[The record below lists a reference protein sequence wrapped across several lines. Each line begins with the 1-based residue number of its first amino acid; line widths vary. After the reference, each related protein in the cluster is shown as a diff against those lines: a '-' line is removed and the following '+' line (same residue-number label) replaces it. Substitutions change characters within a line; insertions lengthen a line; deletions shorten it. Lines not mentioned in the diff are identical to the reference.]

1 MRQLLRS
8 IYFFLPVQLL
18 LLHFRRYQLLLVFW
32 IILTAILTGN
42 FAAHFGA
49 QSLFLA
55 PEYLGQMNAASMFL
69 LGCGFC
75 VFVMMWHITTFIIHS
90 KRIPAMG
97 AIRYAFP
104 VYCLNNSVIPIAFLI
119 FYAVRVAV
127 WQSAEEHITP
137 GSITGHLAGFFSG
150 YIVIL
155 IISFAYFF
163 RVSRDFFK
171 ESFSRITRPVA
182 TTVKKTLRYDPM
194 DRDTGTLAAGS
205 YISTKLKLQLI
216 GDVEEHDQRMMSKV
230 LRRHHRNVVFATFI
244 AYMVLLVMGVYVD
257 YAPLRIPAGSSFL
270 LLFSIVLGLV
280 GAFKYFLR
288 SWEALGWILFT
299 AILSV
304 MVKFKV
310 FDLRSIAWGLDYHKE
325 IEQVYHYRTLRSLFS
340 PFRYNA
346 DKKREEGRLQKWK
359 GRVAPDSTRKPP
371 LVIVTCSGGGSRSA
385 YWTFRVLQ
393 YADSLSG
400 GNLFKHT
407 VMITGASG
415 GMIGATYWRNI
426 HNAADMGRISY
437 PWADSFQHNIGKDLL
452 NPIVFSFA
460 SIDMISPFNKIT
472 IGGQQYA
479 PDRGLAFEK
488 ELVRISGGLLDEPIG
503 TFKEREAA
511 GIIPQLI
518 INATIIND
526 GRKLM
531 MCNQGITYLTQ
542 PEYSLGQSAP
552 PIDAVDYCA
561 FFPEQDAYDLRLT
574 SALRMNATFPYI
586 LPVVRLPSHPRMNIM
601 DAGLR
606 DNFGIQVAARYLHVM
621 RDWITRNTSEAI
633 FLEIRDT
640 RENDVTTNVDQSSLA
655 NMITDPLFV
664 LQNKWEAFQSYGYN
678 YVKDFAPAYV
688 NNKMTFIT
696 LQYIPREFTRT
707 AALNFHLTRRE
718 KEDIYSSVNHPHN
731 EAEIK
736 KLVKLLQ
743 GSDSN

>member
-1 MRQLLRS
+1 MRQILKG

-32 IILTAILTGN
+32 IVLTAILTGN

-55 PEYLGQMNAASMFL
+55 PEYLGHMNATSMFL

-104 VYCLNNSVIPIAFLI
+104 VYCLNNSVIPVAFLI
-119 FYAVRVAV
+119 FYAIRVAM
-127 WQSAEEHITP
+127 WQTTEELISASGIALR
-137 GSITGHLAGFFSG
+137 LAGFFSG
-150 YIVIL
+150 YIIVL

-171 ESFSRITRPVA
+171 ETFLRITAPV
-182 TTVKKTLRYDPM
+182 TNTMQRTLRYDPM
-194 DRDTGTLAAGS
+194 DRETGILAAGTYLS
-205 YISTKLKLQLI
+205 LKLKIHVIDNEKQHDERLMMQVLQ
-216 GDVEEHDQRMMSKV
+216 
-230 LRRHHRNVVFATFI
+230 RHHRNVVFATFI
-244 AYMVLLVMGVYVD
+244 AYMILLVMGIYVD
-257 YAPLRIPAGSSFL
+257 FDLLRIPAGSSFL

-288 SWEALGWILFT
+288 SWEALGWILFI

-304 MVKFKV
+304 MVKFKI

-346 DKKREEGRLQKWK
+346 DKRREEGRLQKWK
-359 GRVAPDSTRKPP
+359 KVVSPESSRKPP

-385 YWTFRVLQ
+385 FWTFRVLQ

-400 GNLFKHT
+400 GKLFRHT

-415 GMIGATYWRNI
+415 GMIGATYWRNV
-426 HNAADMGRISY
+426 HDAAMKGQIPY
-437 PWADSFQHNIGKDLL
+437 AWADSFQQNIGKDLL

-472 IGGQQYA
+472 IRGQQYA

-488 ELVRISGGLLDEPIG
+488 ELARISGGLLDKPIG
-503 TFKEREAA
+503 AFKDREAA

-542 PEYSLGQSAP
+542 PEYSLGKSAP
-552 PIDAVDYCA
+552 PIDAVDYYA
-561 FFPEQDAYDLRLT
+561 FFPEQNVYDLRLT

-606 DNFGIQVAARYLHVM
+606 DNFGIQVAARYLHVL
-621 RDWITRNTSEAI
+621 RDWITRNTSEVI

-655 NMITDPLFV
+655 NMIADPLFV

-688 NNKMTFIT
+688 NNKMKFIT

-707 AALNFHLTRRE
+707 AALNFHLTSRE
-718 KEDIYSSVNHPHN
+718 KEDIYSSVNHPQN

-743 GSDSN
+743 KSSN